1 MARYPDLGC
10 GRKGERTARVHL
22 KELLDGV
29 EVLALRGDPGV
40 EVRALTHDSR
50 QVRPGACFACVVG
63 ATTDGHSHA
72 PAAVAAGAVAL
83 LVERELDLGVAEAEV
98 RSVRRALG
106 PAAARLH
113 GDPSRSMHCLGVTG
127 TNGKTTTTYL
137 LEAIARGAGE
147 RVGLVGTTGAR
158 VDGTSVPLV
167 HTTPEATELQ
177 ELLGRM
183 RDAGVTTVAMEVS
196 SHALD
201 QHRVDGTWFAVVGFT
216 NLTHEHLDYHGTLEA
231 YFEAKASLFR
241 RDRTAAAAIGLDDP
255 YGRELVERVRAEQ
268 LPFVTFGLDATDAD
282 LTAEEIVPDGS
293 RARFVLR
300 DRRSGETVPVDLP
313 LLARFNVANA
323 LAAAAVARAGGFDL
337 ATVAQGLSTDIIV
350 PGRFEQIAVGQPFRV
365 LVDYAHT
372 PDALT
377 TVLDAGRVLAGS
389 HRVIVVFGC
398 GGDRDRDKRPLMGR
412 AAAVGADVA
421 VLTSDN
427 PRGEDPVAIADD
439 VLDGLRLGPSEV
451 RVELDRRTAINVA
464 LHAAQPG
471 DVVVIAGKGHEAEQT
486 AAGVATPFDD
496 RAVVRDELE
505 AWPWS

>member
-1 MARYPDLGC
+1 M
-10 GRKGERTARVHL
+10 HL

-40 EVRALTHDSR
+40 DVHSLTHDSR
-50 QVRPGACFACVVG
+50 QVRPGACFACVIG
-63 ATTDGHSHA
+63 ATTDGHAHA

-98 RSVRRALG
+98 PNVRRALG

-113 GDPSRSMHCLGVTG
+113 GFPSQAMRCLGVTG

-137 LEAIARGAGE
+137 LEAIARASGE

-158 VDGTSVPLV
+158 VDGTSVPLA

-177 ELLGRM
+177 ELLGQM

-201 QHRVDGTWFAVVGFT
+201 QHRIDGTWFAAVGFT

-241 RDRTAAAAIGLDDP
+241 RDHAAAAAVGLDDP
-255 YGRELVERVRAEQ
+255 HGRDLLERVRAEE
-268 LPFVTFGLDATDAD
+268 LPVVTFALDATDAD
-282 LTAEEIVPDGS
+282 LTAEAIEPDG
-293 RARFVLR
+293 ARVRFLLR
-300 DRRSGETVPVDLP
+300 DRRSDEAVPIDLP
-313 LLARFNVANA
+313 LLARFNIANA
-323 LAAAAVARAGGFDL
+323 LAAAAVARAGGFEL
-337 ATVAQGLSTDIIV
+337 ASVAQGLSTDIVV
-350 PGRFEQIAVGQPFRV
+350 PGRFEQVDVGQPFRV

-377 TVLDAGRVLAGS
+377 TALAAGRSLAGS
-389 HRVIVVFGC
+389 NRVIVVFGC
-398 GGDRDRDKRPLMGR
+398 GGDRDRDKRPLMGHV
-412 AAAVGADVA
+412 AAAGADLA

-427 PRGEDPVAIADD
+427 PRGEDPAAIADD
-439 VLDGLRLGPSEV
+439 VLEGLRVGPADV
-451 RVELDRRTAINVA
+451 RVELDRGVAINLA
-464 LHAAQPG
+464 LHSAEAG
-471 DVVVIAGKGHEAEQT
+471 DVVVVAGKGHEAEQT

-496 RAVVRDELE
+496 RAVVRHELE
-505 AWPWS
+505 AMSWT